1 MVKERKT
8 LEKTDPLTDMRLF
21 GVEIY
26 IIPYENNNRWYEGEF
41 VNGKR
46 HGQGR
51 CFYRKSPCIEWT
63 GEWVDDNWL
72 IGVVTW
78 LADGTFIGRWNHINS
93 TFVRDN
99 GDDYC
104 GELSFDGIAHGYGV
118 MNYINGSCYR
128 GMWREG
134 WRWGLGILTY
144 PDGCKYES
152 EWTAGSL
159 YVNNVDISF
168 LHDKIRSFTDRIDST
183 NVFSIRNNRQNG
195 LKSYIHAQVR
205 HETSPTRLCT
215 IMETIL
221 TCLSSIHANQFI
233 NDFISHSQFQRNF
246 LLIAVMHGFYN
257 IIELLLTKFNINI
270 EIEGVLQLENEIIY
284 GITPLWCAVGFD
296 HLNIVQLLI
305 RHGANVNHCILS
317 KSTPM
322 RVACY
327 NGRIDIVKYLVDN
340 GGDIKLVNAYDSTC
354 LMIAAYRGH
363 TELCRYLLGIGAEI
377 NAKDKEGS
385 TPLHYACE
393 TNNLDLVKLL
403 INSGAVNSKNLN
415 GVTPLHIAA
424 SEPRPSIV
432 EYFVNKSDYC
442 SKIEQV
448 EALELQAASY
458 CNHTTA
464 TYDISKVYEYL
475 FQAMQLRHADPEQ
488 PILKAYQQP
497 LPIFNNQLECQT
509 LEELEKIR
517 FSNDTLRIETLLV
530 LQRILGTTNSTA
542 LDSIMYRG
550 VIFARE
556 KRYEHSLLF
565 SLYVMEIRK
574 SIGESLQLL
583 LSSVVN
589 VFSDMMMHKVDIPC
603 DTLIRA
609 MKYAIGELMENEL
622 SSFNSSFESTLHLI
636 VIISKVGATAVLL
649 TETGVDVNAT
659 DMQRNT
665 PLHVI
670 SSSRH
675 ADITDIT
682 VIINSLVAYGAH
694 IDTLNNL
701 GMTPIECIDTTRSD
715 IRTLL
720 KSQTKLSLKCISARI
735 IVEYKIEYD
744 SHVSKALAE
753 FIQHHS

>member
-8 LEKTDPLTDMRLF
+8 LEKT
-21 GVEIY
+21 
-26 IIPYENNNRWYEGEF
+26 
-41 VNGKR
+41 
-46 HGQGR
+46 GR

-159 YVNNVDISF
+159 YVNN
-168 LHDKIRSFTDRIDST
+168 
-183 NVFSIRNNRQNG
+183 
-195 LKSYIHAQVR
+195 
-205 HETSPTRLCT
+205 
-215 IMETIL
+215 
-221 TCLSSIHANQFI
+221 
-233 NDFISHSQFQRNF
+233 
-246 LLIAVMHGFYN
+246 
-257 IIELLLTKFNINI
+257 
-270 EIEGVLQLENEIIY
+270 
-284 GITPLWCAVGFD
+284 
-296 HLNIVQLLI
+296 LLI

-517 FSNDTLRIETLLV
+517 FSNDTLHIETLLV

-609 MKYAIGELMENEL
+609 MKYAIEELMENEL